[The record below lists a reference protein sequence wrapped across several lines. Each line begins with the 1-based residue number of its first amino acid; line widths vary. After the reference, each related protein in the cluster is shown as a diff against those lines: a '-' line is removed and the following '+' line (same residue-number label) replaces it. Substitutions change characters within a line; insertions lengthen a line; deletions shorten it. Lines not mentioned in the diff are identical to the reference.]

1 MTDRKIKSLSLS
13 FSDKWRV
20 EGKQRSAGVAGSSLT
35 HVYLSD
41 YTNITLYV
49 S

>member
-20 EGKQRSAGVAGSSLT
+20 EGKQRRSSGVAGSSLT

-41 YTNITLYV
+41 SIQT
-49 S
+49 